1 MEYILGID
9 LCRDITQL
17 CVFNTETGAV
27 DSVPLSSDKQST
39 RVKTAMTYSEE
50 QNDWLIYSPLHEG
63 RPGMTVVDNLYD
75 ILLTGEAVTI
85 GNEVFEPK
93 KIFARFLRRL
103 VFSMN
108 RDCESRDIKGIA
120 VTVKKIVPEL
130 KKNIEEGLEYY
141 GITSDRYRICDHIES
156 FMYYVVMQ
164 NKDIWIN
171 DVGLFDF
178 NEEEFKFYM
187 LHFGRKQKPLSILA
201 DSTDFSSTVK
211 YEMLSEEDD
220 IRIKYAFENVCGIML
235 HKQTVSAVYATGTG
249 FEGTWADDILK
260 KISTGR
266 RIFRGLNLYVK
277 GAAYV
282 AKLFFIGG
290 KEEFLVIGE
299 DDLKSNMSLRAI
311 SHSEQTEVPFGKV
324 GQKYYEAGGSVE
336 VILDSTNEID
346 FMLHNALKKDSF
358 FAIMTLDAL
367 PVRKN
372 KTTRVSVSVRFP
384 SRNEAV
390 VTVKDEGFGAVRPTD
405 YRIWEQVINL

>member
-1 MEYILGID
+1 MEYIIGID

-17 CVFNTETGAV
+17 CVFNGETGVV
-27 DSVPLSSDKQST
+27 DSIPLSSDKQST

-50 QNDWLIYSPLHEG
+50 QNDWLIFSPLHEG
-63 RPGMTVVDNLYD
+63 RSGMTVVDNLYD
-75 ILLTGEAVTI
+75 ILLTGETVTI

-93 KIFARFLRRL
+93 KLFARFLRRL
-103 VFSMN
+103 VFSLN
-108 RDCESRDIKGIA
+108 RDCESRDIKGIT
-120 VTVKKIVPEL
+120 VTVKKIDPEL
-130 KKNIEEGLEYY
+130 KKNISEGLEFY
-141 GITSDRYRICDHIES
+141 GITPDRYRICDHIES

-178 NEEEFKFYM
+178 DEDEFKFYM

-201 DSTDFSSTVK
+201 DSTDFSSTVR
-211 YEMLSEEDD
+211 YDMLNEEDD

-235 HKQTVSAVYATGTG
+235 HKQTVSAVYATGVG

-282 AKLFFIGG
+282 SKLFFTGG

-311 SHSEQTEVPFGKV
+311 SHSEQIEVPFGKV

-336 VILDSTNEID
+336 VILDNTNEID

-390 VTVKDEGFGAVRPTD
+390 VTVRDEGFGAVRPTD